1 MWNFFARESF
11 PYESVDKVDF
21 FNGLSVLSLNDGVK
35 KGTGEKVSI
44 FTYNKKSGN
53 QDLLEHVKSAI
64 KRLKTLKHPA
74 ILTYLNSY
82 EDENVIHI
90 VTNRCIPLLVYLKTL
105 DSEQNG
111 EMYLKWGLATIGE
124 AVAFL
129 NNADLRH
136 NNIFHGSVFV
146 NDHGFWQLG
155 EVGYI
160 SSLKSSYPYKH
171 TEGMRKYNPP
181 EEMLKSSVW
190 SIDNWSLGVLLWETF
205 NGELDSLKSL
215 AKPKKIP
222 SDLIKIFNQLLHQRE
237 YDKEIIESFI
247 KSCTCHNALFNTLDA
262 LSNYHLKDKDIKGK
276 IAKDLLALLPMIPKD
291 IVLNKIL
298 SLLKQ
303 AHGFDSESSA
313 YLVPIVAKIPT
324 LATEEKL
331 KSDIEQFLVL
341 LFSSNDRATRLSLL
355 MNIEEFINVI
365 SKKSVNDIFPYF
377 SAGFLDSNPKIR
389 GETVKAMV
397 SIAPLLSKKN
407 LNDESMRLLLQI
419 QAKDA
424 EAHIRTNATIC
435 LGKIAYSLQPTTRKK
450 VLLNA
455 FLFALHDSCPTVRNS
470 GIQAFAVT
478 HRFFP
483 VEETAKSILPGLIC
497 LTIDSDSNVRDN
509 AFRTIKV
516 LISKLEQ
523 VSKSPEMK
531 ETIEKDVMSET
542 CEDNVTWSGWA
553 FSALTSK
560 FLKPNE
566 TKTKA
571 DSVENKKV
579 DTLENKKSEVIA
591 NKKPGSKISE
601 PSVSEPKQDKEKIT
615 NIVPSAD
622 PHSDDSEASDYD
634 GWGDSNCEGWDDVSE
649 VFPAKKSEKSNNEEN
664 LPRRNAGPMKL
675 GTRLKK

>member
-11 PYESVDKVDF
+11 PYESVEKVDSF
-21 FNGLSVLSLNDGVK
+21 SESSVFSLNDGLK

-53 QDLLEHVKSAI
+53 QDLLEHARSAV

-74 ILTYLNSY
+74 ILTYLYSY

-90 VTNRCIPLLVYLKTL
+90 VTNRCTPLFVYLKTL
-105 DSEQNG
+105 ASEQNG
-111 EMYLKWGLATIGE
+111 EMYLKWGLATISE

-129 NNADLRH
+129 NHADLRH

-160 SSLKSSYPYKH
+160 TSLKSSFPYKL
-171 TEGMRKYNPP
+171 TEGMKKYNPP
-181 EEMLKSSVW
+181 EELLKSTVW
-190 SIDNWSLGVLLWETF
+190 SIDNWGLGVLLWETF
-205 NGELDSLKSL
+205 NGELDSIRSL
-215 AKPKKIP
+215 VKPKKIP
-222 SDLIKIFNQLLHQRE
+222 TELLKIFNQLLHHKDS
-237 YDKEIIESFI
+237 DKDIVESFT
-247 KSCTCHNALFNTLDA
+247 KSCTCNNALFNTLDA

-313 YLVPIVAKIPT
+313 YLVPIVAKIPS

-331 KSDIEQFLVL
+331 KNEIEQFLVL

-355 MNIEEFINVI
+355 MNIEEYINVI
-365 SKKSVNDIFPYF
+365 SKRSINDIFPYF

-419 QAKDA
+419 QAKDS

-455 FLFALHDSCPTVRNS
+455 FLYALRDVCPSVRNA

-483 VEETAKSILPGLIC
+483 IEETAKSILPGLDC
-497 LTIDSDSNVRDN
+497 LTIDIDSNVREN
-509 AFRTIKV
+509 AFKTIKV
-516 LISKLEQ
+516 LLSKLEQ
-523 VSKSPEMK
+523 VSKSPDMK
-531 ETIEKDVMSET
+531 EIIEKDVMSET

-553 FSALTSK
+553 FAALTSK

-566 TKTKA
+566 TKIKA
-571 DSVENKKV
+571 DSVENKKI
-579 DTLENKKSEVIA
+579 DTKENKKSETLD
-591 NKKPGSKISE
+591 NKKPLDS
-601 PSVSEPKQDKEKIT
+601 SVNELKQDKEKT
-615 NIVPSAD
+615 TVMVPPAD
-622 PHSDDSEASDYD
+622 PQSGDSEASDYD
-634 GWGDSNCEGWDDVSE
+634 GWGDSNCDGWDHISE
-649 VFPAKKSEKSNNEEN
+649 VFPSKKIEKINNQEN
-664 LPRRNAGPMKL
+664 APRRNTGPMKL

>member
-11 PYESVDKVDF
+11 PYESVDRVVSF
-21 FNGLSVLSLNDGVK
+21 SGLSVFSLNDGVK

-53 QDLLEHVKSAI
+53 QELLEHARSAV

-74 ILTYLNSY
+74 ILTYLHSY

-90 VTNRCIPLLVYLKTL
+90 VTNRCTPLLVYLKTL
-105 DSEQNG
+105 GTEESG

-129 NNADLRH
+129 NHADLRH

-146 NDHGFWQLG
+146 NDHGCWQLG
-155 EVGYI
+155 DVGYI
-160 SSLKSSYPYKH
+160 TPLKSSYPYKL
-171 TEGMRKYNPP
+171 TEAIRKYNPP

-190 SIDNWSLGVLLWETF
+190 TIDNWGLGLLLWETF
-205 NGELDSLKSL
+205 NDELDSIRSL

-222 SDLIKIFNQLLHQRE
+222 SELSKSFNQLLHH
-237 YDKEIIESFI
+237 KEPSDQDIVESFI
-247 KSCTCHNALFNTLDA
+247 KSCTCTNALFNNLDA
-262 LSNYHLKDKDIKGK
+262 LSNYHLKDMPIKGK
-276 IAKDLLALLPMIPKD
+276 ISKDLLGLLPMIPKD
-291 IVLNKIL
+291 IVVNKIF

-313 YLVPIVAKIPT
+313 YFVPIVAKMPS

-331 KSDIEQFLVL
+331 KNEIEQFLVL

-355 MNIEEFINVI
+355 MNIEEFINII
-365 SKKSVNDIFPYF
+365 SKKSVNDLFPYF

-397 SIAPLLSKKN
+397 FIAPHLSKKN
-407 LNDESMRLLLQI
+407 LNDEGMRLLLQI
-419 QAKDA
+419 QGKDS

-435 LGKIAYSLQPTTRKK
+435 LGKIAYSLQPNTRKK

-455 FLFALHDSCPTVRNS
+455 FLYALRDSCPSVRNA

-483 VEETAKSILPGLIC
+483 IEETAKNILPGLTC
-497 LTIDSDSNVRDN
+497 LTVDLDSNVREN
-509 AFRTIKV
+509 TFKTIKI
-516 LISKLEQ
+516 LLSKLEQ
-523 VSKSPEMK
+523 VSKSPEAK
-531 ETIEKDVMSET
+531 EVIEKDVMSET

-553 FSALTSK
+553 ISALTSK
-560 FLKPNE
+560 FLKPTE
-566 TKTKA
+566 TKMKAA
-571 DSVENKKV
+571 DSTENKKT
-579 DTLENKKSEVIA
+579 DTLENKKSDTIVD
-591 NKKPGSKISE
+591 NKKPPE
-601 PSVSEPKQDKEKIT
+601 TMVNELKQDKEKST
-615 NIVPSAD
+615 ETPLSAD
-622 PHSDDSEASDYD
+622 PNSGDSEASDYD
-634 GWGDSNCEGWDDVSE
+634 GWGDSNCEGWDDISE
-649 VFPAKKSEKSNNEEN
+649 VLPTKKIVTDKTQEN
-664 LPRRNAGPMKL
+664 APRRNTGPMKL
-675 GTRLKK
+675 GTRLQK